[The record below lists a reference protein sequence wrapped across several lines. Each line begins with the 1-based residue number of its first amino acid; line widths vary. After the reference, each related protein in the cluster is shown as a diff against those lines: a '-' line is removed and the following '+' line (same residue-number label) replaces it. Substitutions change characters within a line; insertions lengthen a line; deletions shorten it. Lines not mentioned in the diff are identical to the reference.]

1 MSEKTPQTQNRL
13 ITLGKSILSILLI
26 LIGVSNVLSVL
37 LNPYGTG
44 GGGRIILGLAL
55 ISASLVLPFTKS
67 KTSS

>member
-1 MSEKTPQTQNRL
+1 MSEETPQPQNRL
-13 ITLGKSILSILLI
+13 IALGKSILSLLLI
-26 LIGVSNVLSVL
+26 LIGVSNILSVL

-44 GGGRIILGLAL
+44 GGGKIILGLAL

>member
-1 MSEKTPQTQNRL
+1 MSEKTPQTHNRL
-13 ITLGKSILSILLI
+13 IALGISIFSILLV
-26 LIGVSNVLSVL
+26 LIGVSNILSVL

-67 KTSS
+67 ETSS